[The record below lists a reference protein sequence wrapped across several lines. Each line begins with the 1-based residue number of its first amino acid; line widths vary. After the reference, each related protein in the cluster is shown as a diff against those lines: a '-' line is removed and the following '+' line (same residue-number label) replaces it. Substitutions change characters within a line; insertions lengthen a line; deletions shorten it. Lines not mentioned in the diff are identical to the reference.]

1 MQGSAKS
8 LGTLEVAKIPI
19 YGIDGWFTK
28 ETKMRIARW
37 AAIAGLATALAC
49 AQAQTGSG
57 FIFPPLSSGH
67 ALPGTQPDNHASTV
81 VELKDGDVMAAWFG
95 GTKEGAPDVAIY
107 GARLHQGVWSR
118 PVELARASG
127 VACWNPVL
135 FHTRDGR
142 LWLYYK
148 YGTHPST
155 WKGARKWS
163 SDDGRTWSAAEDLP
177 NGILGPIKDKP
188 LVLRDGTIV
197 SGSSV
202 ENGKWTAWIER
213 STDDGA
219 TWTSFG
225 PITVPDSLDIPNAA
239 ARAALVAA
247 TAARNAPSSSSE
259 PDDAGPHTKLYPPAK
274 TTIGIIQPTVV
285 SLGGRHLR
293 FYARSH
299 TRAARI
305 AVADSMDDGI
315 TWTQARFID
324 LPNPNSGIDAV
335 RLRDGRIVLAFN
347 NSYDAR
353 TPLNLAVSRDGEHFT
368 VVKTLED
375 GPGQY
380 SYPAIV
386 QAANGDLLITYSWR
400 RQTIKFVRLPLRG
413 LP

>member
-1 MQGSAKS
+1 MSIRQ
-8 LGTLEVAKIPI
+8 
-19 YGIDGWFTK
+19 
-28 ETKMRIARW
+28 W
-37 AAIAGLATALAC
+37 ATGLLLATALLRAR
-49 AQAQTGSG
+49 AQNGNG
-57 FIFPPLSSGH
+57 FIFPPLASGS
-67 ALPGTQPDNHASTV
+67 ALAGTQPDNHASTV
-81 VELKDGDVMAAWFG
+81 VELKNGDVMAAWFA

-107 GARLHQGVWSR
+107 GARLHRGAWSA
-118 PVELARASG
+118 PVELARANG

-148 YGTHPST
+148 YGTRPST

-163 SDDGRTWSAAEDLP
+163 GDEGLTWSAAEDLP
-177 NGILGPIKDKP
+177 EGILGPIKDKP
-188 LVLRDGTIV
+188 LILADGTIV

-202 ENGKWTAWIER
+202 ESGKWTAWIER
-213 STDDGA
+213 SGDNGK
-219 TWTSFG
+219 TWTKFG
-225 PITVPDSLDIPNAA
+225 PITVPESLDIPSAA
-239 ARAALVAA
+239 ALAAGAAAERAV
-247 TAARNAPSSSSE
+247 SE
-259 PDDAGPHTKLYPPAK
+259 PPPGGSVVRTKLYPPAK
-274 TTIGIIQPTVV
+274 TTIGIIQPAVV
-285 SLGGRHLR
+285 WLGGRHLR

-305 AVADSMDDGI
+305 AVADSTDDGAS
-315 TWTQARFID
+315 WTQARFLD

-368 VVKTLED
+368 LFKTLED

-380 SYPAIV
+380 SYPATV

-400 RQTIKFVRLPLRG
+400 RETIKFVRLPLRQVPG
-413 LP
+413 APQ